1 MLLSTHYR
9 SFVLLFLFSCFTSVQ
24 AQVPAQPAQIADR
37 MGLYAWG
44 FESSAYNAL
53 QNPAQDRLN
62 WAADRVAEV
71 GSRTIRV
78 TLPGV
83 VYGLPAG
90 ADLAATV
97 ANPAYDKLFS
107 NPRFKTYLLTTTTT
121 GAFIDT
127 VYPWADGFAQAEYD
141 ATRGEIAKLGD
152 ALLGNPKYAGK
163 TFIILNWEA
172 DNEIILYR
180 NKQTIWDAFVGWTNA
195 RADGVR
201 DARGR
206 NSASEARLYSGFEFN
221 AILVRENVFCG
232 APVADPIRE
241 DPLKNRCAVDYIA
254 PRVSVDYYSY
264 SSWQTV
270 GIKGQSE
277 SASLKDA
284 LKRDLEFALAKVRER
299 RPEIEA
305 KNFIIGEFGFARMQ
319 YGETTVA
326 NFMNEMIDAVT
337 GPDGFPVSYTVF
349 WQVIDNLPFNIV
361 WNEGFGL
368 YTSRHGA
375 FYLNRVGDVF
385 KKRLAGQSV
394 SSLTGGPSI
403 RTSPPGI
410 VNAAMGEPVLEV
422 KPNSR
427 FHILPKGTDNAFSA
441 AGNRINFE
449 QMLNHYLITRD
460 NAAEYNESAM
470 QISATLPPGI
480 RPGPTM
486 IQIYDANRVES
497 QALYMVLNCAA
508 CPVIDEI
515 IDSEKQLGEFHPG
528 TIVTITGRNFLP
540 SGNRVI
546 IEQQDV
552 LSRKY
557 RFVVPAADVLEE
569 RTDSIRARLPRD
581 LVFTKFTFA
590 VVGTRDNLESSLY
603 PLRQWPNQGIVPDCP
618 SCAPAIRINR
628 GIVVRDDSSENFFAG
643 TAVRIFGDRF
653 STSGN
658 AVIVEQ
664 GGRRMVA
671 EKSGE
676 ATGEIL
682 ATLPADLQPGFA
694 IVYVTNSS
702 GQESKAYALTISRSA
717 IINRKPIRR
726 GSRLGSFGTTGTN
739 GQDARALEFAP
750 IRTFGCRLPLR
761 R

>member
-1 MLLSTHYR
+1 MPLSTHYR
-9 SFVLLFLFSCFTSVQ
+9 SFSILFLFSFFTYVQ

-90 ADLAATV
+90 GDLAAAA
-97 ANPAYDKLFS
+97 ANPAYDRLFS
-107 NPRFKTYLLTTTTT
+107 DPRFKTYLLTTTTT

-127 VYPWADGFAQAEYD
+127 IYPWADGFTQAEYD

-152 ALLGNPKYAGK
+152 ALLSNPKYAGK
-163 TFIILNWEA
+163 TFILLNWEA

-206 NSASEARLYSGFEFN
+206 NGASAARLYSGFEFN
-221 AILVRENVFCG
+221 AILVRDNVFCG

-254 PRVSVDYYSY
+254 PRVGVDYYSY

-277 SASLKDA
+277 TASLKDA

-305 KNFIIGEFGFARMQ
+305 KNFIIGEFGFPRMQ

-326 NFMNEMIDAVT
+326 NFINEMIDAVT
-337 GPDGFPVSYTVF
+337 APDGFPVSYTVF

-394 SSLTGGPSI
+394 SPLTGGPSI

-410 VNAAMGEPVLEV
+410 VNASTGEPVLEV
-422 KPNSR
+422 NPNSR
-427 FHILPKGTDNAFSA
+427 FHILAKGTDNAFSA
-441 AGNRINFE
+441 TGNRINFE
-449 QMLNHYLITRD
+449 QMPNHYLITRD
-460 NAAEYNESAM
+460 NAAEFSESAM

-480 RPGPTM
+480 RPSPTM

-508 CPVIDEI
+508 CPVIDEV
-515 IDSEKQLGEFHPG
+515 IDSEKQVGEFHPG

-552 LSRKY
+552 LSKKY
-557 RFVVPAADVLEE
+557 RFVVPAADVLDE
-569 RTDSIRARLPRD
+569 RTDSIRVRLPRD

-618 SCAPAIRINR
+618 ACAPAIRIKH
-628 GIVVRDDSSENFFAG
+628 GIVVREDSSENFFAG

-653 STSGN
+653 SASGN
-658 AVIVEQ
+658 SVIVEQ
-664 GGRRMVA
+664 GGRRVIA

-676 ATGEIL
+676 APGEIL

-717 IINRKPIRR
+717 FINRKPIRR
-726 GSRLGSFGTTGTN
+726 GARLGSFANDGTG
-739 GQDARALEFAP
+739 GLDARDPGAARDGRAP
-750 IRTFGCRLPLR
+750 RPLR